1 MAASIPAFAPPI
13 QGPVEVDLP
22 TYAVGAAVV
31 RCADGREVPE
41 TAAAGAP
48 ALGETAAFG
57 FRPRTNRVDSTFS
70 KFLGAELRITTP
82 SRVGVGLCTKCR
94 TARNFCFV
102 CHKKSTGDPITREP
116 YIDHF
121 KSNGDML

>member
-1 MAASIPAFAPPI
+1 MAASISAFAPPI

-57 FRPRTNRVDSTFS
+57 FRPRTKRVDSTF
-70 KFLGAELRITTP
+70 FEVFG
-82 SRVGVGLCTKCR
+82 C
-94 TARNFCFV
+94 
-102 CHKKSTGDPITREP
+102 
-116 YIDHF
+116 
-121 KSNGDML
+121 